1 MEKNRQGVKMK
12 RTTILID
19 EKLIKAGLK
28 ATGLKTHKALVD
40 YALRDL
46 LRRESPK
53 RILQLKKKERKQR
66 EGYKRKPVKPREF
79 GDWEAEQVWV
89 EP

>member
-1 MEKNRQGVKMK
+1 MK
-12 RTTILID
+12 RTSIVID
-19 EKLIKAGLK
+19 EKLIKEGMK
-28 ATGLKTHKALVD
+28 VTEIKTRRALVD

-53 RILQLKKKERKQR
+53 RIIELKELERKHC
-66 EGYKRKPVKPREF
+66 EGYKRKPVKKGEF
-79 GDWEAEQVWV
+79 EDWEAEQVWV

>member
-1 MEKNRQGVKMK
+1 MV
-12 RTTILID
+12 ID

-28 ATGLKTHKALVD
+28 ATGLKTCRALVD

-53 RILQLKKKERKQR
+53 RILELIEKERKHR
-66 EGYKRKPVKPREF
+66 ESYKCKPVKRGEF
-79 GDWEAEQVWV
+79 GK
-89 EP
+89 